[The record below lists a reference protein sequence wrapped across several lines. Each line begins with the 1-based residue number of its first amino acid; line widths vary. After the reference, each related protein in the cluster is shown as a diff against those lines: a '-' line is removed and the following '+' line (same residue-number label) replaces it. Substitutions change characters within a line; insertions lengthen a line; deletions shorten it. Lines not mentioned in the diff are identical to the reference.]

1 MHNGICW
8 NFTWTDV
15 GSIITWV
22 VFLRIFWN
30 LSSSLLMKR
39 EGSLSFLMIF
49 TFIVPELEALYFMQ
63 CHRQILVMSELQ
75 IKKNS
80 CQTLGP
86 ASKRVLP
93 DLSTFCQTYFFFRN
107 FLIFHF
113 QYSMIKGTIL
123 NKGNNKITELRTI
136 LQRESQNS

>member
-1 MHNGICW
+1 MDDHTLDTIFSSPAGVFIKKICY
-8 NFTWTDV
+8 
-15 GSIITWV
+15 I
-22 VFLRIFWN
+22 
-30 LSSSLLMKR
+30 
-39 EGSLSFLMIF
+39 
-49 TFIVPELEALYFMQ
+49 P
-63 CHRQILVMSELQ
+63 ELQ

-123 NKGNNKITELRTI
+123 NKGNNKITEL
-136 LQRESQNS
+136 

>member
-1 MHNGICW
+1 MRG
-8 NFTWTDV
+8 FPTAKYF
-15 GSIITWV
+15 V
-22 VFLRIFWN
+22 VI
-30 LSSSLLMKR
+30 
-39 EGSLSFLMIF
+39 
-49 TFIVPELEALYFMQ
+49 
-63 CHRQILVMSELQ
+63 SELQ

-113 QYSMIKGTIL
+113 QYRMIKGAIL
-123 NKGNNKITELRTI
+123 KP
-136 LQRESQNS
+136 